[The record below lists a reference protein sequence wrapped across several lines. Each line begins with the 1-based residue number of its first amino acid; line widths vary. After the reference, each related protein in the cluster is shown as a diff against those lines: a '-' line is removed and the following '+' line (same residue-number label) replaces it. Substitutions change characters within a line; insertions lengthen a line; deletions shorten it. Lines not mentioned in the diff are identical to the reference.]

1 MKENQLM
8 IAVLQKP
15 TSSKDITAKKKK
27 TSTTAHAI
35 RLLDREIS
43 KVNSKMDFNSRESRN
58 KIQPVPKRSFDTQ
71 KDFAK
76 PLNRDMSS
84 ESIID
89 ITTSMLK

>member
-8 IAVLQKP
+8 VAVLQKP

-27 TSTTAHAI
+27 TTTANAI

>member
-27 TSTTAHAI
+27 TTTANAI